1 MGQRGFT
8 LVEILIAM
16 AILTVGLVGVGLALG
31 AQAGGVVNGLG
42 AGQTAVTRGHY
53 ISTAT
58 FLAQAR
64 LEQLKQLDY
73 AVGGTPIDQFG
84 AGAIPPGFADE
95 AFGAIAGLPNFSR
108 QVRMQDGVPAA
119 NMKLLTVTV
128 SYRLPKEAGMETS
141 SIVVS
146 TIVTARP
153 TP

>member
-16 AILTVGLVGVGLALG
+16 AILTIGLVGVGLALG

-42 AGQTAVTRGHY
+42 TGQSAVTRGHY
-53 ISTAT
+53 ISTAA
-58 FLAQAR
+58 FLAQER

-73 AVGGTPIDQFG
+73 EAPPSVVDQFG
-84 AGAIPPGFADE
+84 AGPIPTGFADE
-95 AFGAIAGLPNFSR
+95 AFGAIAGLPSFSR
-108 QVRMQDGVPAA
+108 QVRMQNGVPAA

-128 SYRLPKEAGMETS
+128 GFRLPKEAGMENG

-146 TIVTARP
+146 TIVAARP